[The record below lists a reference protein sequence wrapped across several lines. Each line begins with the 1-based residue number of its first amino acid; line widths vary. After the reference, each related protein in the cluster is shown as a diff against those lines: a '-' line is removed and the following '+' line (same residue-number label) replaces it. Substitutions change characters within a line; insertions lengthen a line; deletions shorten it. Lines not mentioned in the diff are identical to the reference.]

1 MTDETIRLYEN
12 GRFTNIPV
20 PDWLERAVAIS
31 SNEKLDWQNSVSRA
45 LGADHQ
51 GLTIDQT
58 GPVGLDISFWH
69 SRPHG
74 VYVEIDS
81 GLEMIEQVLVR
92 DPADWLPFMSA
103 HLTPLLAAAAQ
114 AEAAHQIGRL
124 TNAVIA
130 WARHG
135 EGSHVDRC
143 TGRSGID
150 EERDAAHRARLRV
163 RA

>member
-31 SNEKLDWQNSVSRA
+31 SNERLDWQNSVSRA
-45 LGADHQ
+45 LGVDHQ

-58 GPVGLDISFWH
+58 GPVSLDISFWH

-135 EGSHVDRC
+135 EGAHVDRC

-150 EERDAAHRARLRV
+150 EDRDAAHRARLRV